1 MNALYS
7 AGTRQISS
15 IQADLQLMAEGK
27 ATPAV
32 QGEWL
37 LGECDERRFRGRLCN
52 RGTRETGRKV
62 EVVVSAGR
70 EALHLLAN
78 AEAELTTAFQFLPS
92 LDVPTQLR
100 AITAPLPPGQITTT
114 LNAFSRVID
123 DYDQMA
129 KKETKLDKREKALL

>member
-1 MNALYS
+1 
-7 AGTRQISS
+7 
-15 IQADLQLMAEGK
+15 
-27 ATPAV
+27 
-32 QGEWL
+32 
-37 LGECDERRFRGRLCN
+37 
-52 RGTRETGRKV
+52 
-62 EVVVSAGR
+62 VVVSAGR